1 MILNDEDKRVV
12 MEEIKRFFFEERDE
26 EIGEIA
32 AMNFL
37 DFVTEKIGPYYYNA
51 AIREAVKQTENNAM
65 RLEEDLYSL
74 LRNTKRK

>member
-1 MILNDEDKRVV
+1 MILNDDDKRVV

>member
-37 DFVTEKIGPYYYNA
+37 DFVTEKISPYYYNA

>member
-1 MILNDEDKRVV
+1 MILNDDKRVV

-74 LRNTKRK
+74 LRNTKGK